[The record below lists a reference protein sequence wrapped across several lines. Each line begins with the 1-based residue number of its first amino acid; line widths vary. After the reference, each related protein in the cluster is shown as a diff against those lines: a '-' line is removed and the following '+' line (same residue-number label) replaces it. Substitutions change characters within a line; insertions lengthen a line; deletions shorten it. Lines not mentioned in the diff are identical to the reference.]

1 MSLEL
6 HLEAD
11 ERLTTA
17 LLGRLLEGLAG
28 AEMAPASGGLQATF
42 PSGLS
47 LDNED
52 SNLEPEIRAEDRKG
66 CDFAVGLR
74 CYLRIK
80 GPEPEG
86 HSALDDLRRLLDSI
100 AQNSEALFILSF
112 QYESTL
118 YWRDADGLH
127 EA

>member
-1 MSLEL
+1 M
-6 HLEAD
+6 
-11 ERLTTA
+11 
-17 LLGRLLEGLAG
+17 
-28 AEMAPASGGLQATF
+28 
-42 PSGLS
+42 
-47 LDNED
+47 
-52 SNLEPEIRAEDRKG
+52 
-66 CDFAVGLR
+66 
-74 CYLRIK
+74 RIK